1 MGPRSLSVSR
11 VDDIDVENLNKNR
24 SDYISRLILSMSKIL
39 FQIDTPKI
47 PEIPRQTRDSWSN
60 KSLVDIVWVLTSR
73 SFKKHSQ
80 VTSPK
85 QLEHNQRQPSNGN
98 WATVTKQQ

>member
-47 PEIPRQTRDSWSN
+47 PEIPRRTRDS
-60 KSLVDIVWVLTSR
+60 
-73 SFKKHSQ
+73 
-80 VTSPK
+80 
-85 QLEHNQRQPSNGN
+85 
-98 WATVTKQQ
+98 